1 MTSKHYK
8 VSVDNQFSVDEY
20 KQEETDAYKY
30 RFDYKE
36 NKFIKLNNYK
46 EITVD
51 NELLSKLKKC

>member
-1 MTSKHYK
+1 MSNRKYWK
-8 VSVDNQFSVDEY
+8 FSVDEY